1 MKMME
6 AYAMPEMPEDKHF
19 THEKD
24 YSMHG
29 NRPRVPAARD
39 QMDAPKNLQFNLDE
53 GLNYRKPL

>member
-1 MKMME
+1 
-6 AYAMPEMPEDKHF
+6 MPEMPEDKHF

-39 QMDAPKNLQFNLDE
+39 QMDAPKNLQSNLDE